1 MYWIWVFYLNFSGIT
16 SPNTAKF
23 VESFYQMTTISSK
36 NLDLIDKA
44 ILRAL
49 QRDGSLSQRD
59 LAEKVGLSQNS
70 CWRRLT
76 QLRKQGIIKGQTIR
90 LDMQAIG
97 LDLTVF
103 AMVRT
108 RNHSA
113 EWLDKFRKS
122 VLAIDNVIDFFRIA
136 GDYDYMLKIVARDMN
151 DFDRVYQKLIGQTEL
166 EAVTSYIAMEAIAD
180 NRDVPA

>member
-1 MYWIWVFYLNFSGIT
+1 
-16 SPNTAKF
+16 
-23 VESFYQMTTISSK
+23 MTTK
-36 NLDLIDKA
+36 ALDHIDKS

-49 QRDGSLSQRD
+49 QQDASLSQRE
-59 LAEKVGLSQNS
+59 LADKVGLSQNS

-76 QLRKQGIIKGQTIR
+76 RLREEGVIKGQTVR
-90 LDMQAIG
+90 LDMQAVG

-108 RNHSA
+108 RHHSA
-113 EWLDKFRKS
+113 EWLAQFRKS

-136 GDYDYMLKIVARDMN
+136 GDYDYMIKIVARDMN
-151 DFDRVYQKLIGQTEL
+151 DFDRVYQRLIKENEL

-180 NRDVPA
+180 SRNVPA

>member
-1 MYWIWVFYLNFSGIT
+1 
-16 SPNTAKF
+16 
-23 VESFYQMTTISSK
+23 MTTK
-36 NLDLIDKA
+36 QLDHIDKS

-49 QRDGSLSQRD
+49 QQDASLSQRD
-59 LAEKVGLSQNS
+59 LADKVGLSQNS

-76 QLRKQGIIKGQTIR
+76 RLREDGVIQGQTVR
-90 LDMQAIG
+90 LDMQAVG

-108 RNHSA
+108 RHHSA
-113 EWLDKFRKS
+113 EWLERFRKS

-136 GDYDYMLKIVARDMN
+136 GDYDYMIKIVARDMN
-151 DFDRVYQKLIGQTEL
+151 DFDRVYQRLIKENEL

-180 NRDVPA
+180 SRNVPA

>member
-1 MYWIWVFYLNFSGIT
+1 
-16 SPNTAKF
+16 
-23 VESFYQMTTISSK
+23 MTTK
-36 NLDLIDKA
+36 QLDHIDKA

-49 QRDGSLSQRD
+49 QQDASLSQRD
-59 LAEKVGLSQNS
+59 LADKVGLSQNS

-76 QLRKQGIIKGQTIR
+76 RLREDGVIKAQTVR
-90 LDMQAIG
+90 LDMQAVG

-108 RNHSA
+108 RHHSA
-113 EWLDKFRKS
+113 EWLERFRKS

-136 GDYDYMLKIVARDMN
+136 GDYDYMIKIVARDMN
-151 DFDRVYQKLIGQTEL
+151 DFDRVYQRLIKENEL

-180 NRDVPA
+180 SRNVPA

>member
-1 MYWIWVFYLNFSGIT
+1 
-16 SPNTAKF
+16 
-23 VESFYQMTTISSK
+23 MTTES
-36 NLDLIDKA
+36 LDRIDKS

-49 QRDGSLSQRD
+49 QQDASLSQRE
-59 LAEKVGLSQNS
+59 LADKVGLSQNS

-76 QLRKQGIIKGQTIR
+76 RLREDGVIKGQTVR
-90 LDMQAIG
+90 LDMQAVG

-108 RNHSA
+108 RHHSA
-113 EWLDKFRKS
+113 EWLEQFRKS

-136 GDYDYMLKIVARDMN
+136 GDYDYMIKIVARDMN
-151 DFDRVYQKLIGQTEL
+151 DFDRVYQRLIKENEL

-180 NRDVPA
+180 SRNVPA